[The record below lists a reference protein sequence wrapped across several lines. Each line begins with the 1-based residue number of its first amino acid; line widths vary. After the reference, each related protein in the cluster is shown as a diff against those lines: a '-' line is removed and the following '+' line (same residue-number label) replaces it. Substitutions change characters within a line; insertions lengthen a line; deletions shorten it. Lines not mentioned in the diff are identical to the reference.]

1 MMKKMIV
8 IGLCLALAA
17 AAAGCSTPDTSSQG
31 APDAVASGAQNSDQ
45 AGETTYG
52 KGETAEIDG
61 VKVTLLDVTEST
73 GSEYLKPEEGNVF
86 LLCEFEIDNQT
97 SDEVAVSTALSF
109 ECYVD
114 DVKTTLSISALSNKG
129 DKEQLDGTVA
139 AGKKMIGV
147 VGYEVSEDWKDLSLS
162 FKPDVLSTDKLIFE
176 TSKE

>member
-1 MMKKMIV
+1 MKRMIV
-8 IGLCLALAA
+8 VGLCLALAA
-17 AAAGCSTPDTSSQG
+17 AAAGCSTSDSSSQG
-31 APDAVASGAQNSDQ
+31 VPGTVASGEQNSGQ
-45 AGETTYG
+45 TGETAYG
-52 KGETAEIDG
+52 KGETAEIEG
-61 VKVTLLDVTEST
+61 VKVTLLDVTENT
-73 GSEYLKPEEGNVF
+73 GSEYLKPKEGNVF
-86 LLCEFEIDNQT
+86 LLCEFEIDNQS

-114 DVKTTLSISALSNKG
+114 DVKTTLSISALSSKE

-139 AGKKMIGV
+139 AGKKMVGV